1 MRYLSLVIFLGV
13 LGCLRLAADAV
24 PVDGMKL
31 AKTVPAGADE
41 FSIVEYIAA
50 TDGDTFTVNLPNARS
65 DVFGKRVPV
74 RIRHIDT
81 AEMKGSGN
89 CEKTMALKAK
99 ALTDSILSSAKKIDL
114 ENPGRDKYWR
124 ILADVR
130 ADGVL
135 VSDVLLSKH
144 LAIPYEGETKL
155 KVNWCQM
162 AKKS

>member
-1 MRYLSLVIFLGV
+1 MRYLFMVMLLGV
-13 LGCLRLAADAV
+13 LGCLRFTADTV
-24 PVDGMKL
+24 PVDSMKFTK
-31 AKTVPAGADE
+31 AVSASTDE
-41 FSIVEYIAA
+41 FSVVEYIAA

-81 AEMKGSGN
+81 AEMKGNGN
-89 CEKTMALKAK
+89 CEKTMAQKAK

-130 ADGVL
+130 TDGVL
-135 VSDVLLSKH
+135 VSDVLLSRH
-144 LAIPYEGETKL
+144 LAVPYEGETKV

-162 AKKS
+162 AKIK